1 MLSRVGISRNA
12 ALPLLAEQSVL
23 ASLTARAHF
32 LILAPIHIILYD
44 DPRVLDL
51 NLQSSAN
58 LFSVRFRG
66 GIRRARCYAHCWRG
80 WLNFS
85 LRPEFAVCAELS

>member
-1 MLSRVGISRNA
+1 MFSRVGINRKA
-12 ALPLLAEQSVL
+12 AGPLLAEQSVL
-23 ASLTARAHF
+23 ASLTARDHF
-32 LILAPIHIILYD
+32 LILAVIHIILYD

-66 GIRRARCYAHCWRG
+66 GIFVASAPTIWV
-80 WLNFS
+80 L
-85 LRPEFAVCAELS
+85 